1 VEWVALM
8 AIVAA
13 SIGLALVGSGAI
25 LWVALFLMT
34 RSSQPVTLAPVATS
48 NEFAPENPFR
58 LTSPTT

>member
-1 VEWVALM
+1 MELVALIV
-8 AIVAA
+8 IVAA

-48 NEFAPENPFR
+48 NEFARENPFR
-58 LTSPTT
+58 LATPTT